1 MQAALKVLRYKT
13 GTMPTVRQF
22 RSYDAVGRQQIVALR
37 EILRRGQLLAHG
49 ATEGESVAD
58 TVREI
63 IDSVRRGGDST
74 AAELASRLDR
84 AQLSPN
90 SLRVEASRIVQAQ
103 EQADS
108 GFMALVQQAAD
119 NIRQYQEHI
128 LLTTPPPLKRG
139 GRTLGVVYRPLRRV
153 AVYVP
158 GGRALYPSTVLMTV
172 VPALVAGVKE
182 IVMLSPATGGEIHPL
197 ALALAGKLGIQEVY
211 RLGGAV
217 GLAAVAHGTES
228 IEPVDKIVGPGNAYV
243 AEAKRQLFGQVGIDA
258 VAGPSEVFIV
268 ADATTPAA
276 WTAADLIAQA
286 EHDPGSAILATP
298 DADYADAVTLAV
310 EEQLQSLERREAAAA
325 SLGRY
330 GAIIVT
336 ETLQEACSWANA
348 FATEHLQI
356 MTADNEA
363 CLEAIDCAGAIF
375 VGRHTPV
382 PLGDY
387 FAGPSHVLPTGGTAR
402 FSSPLS
408 CNDFLVSSSFL
419 QYEAGALAEDAP
431 CAARFADS
439 EGLTAH
445 ARAARIR

>member
-1 MQAALKVLRYKT
+1 MQRVLRYKSRP
-13 GTMPTVRQF
+13 MPTVRQF
-22 RSYDAVGRQQIVALR
+22 RSDDPVARQQIQALR
-37 EILRRGQLLAHG
+37 ALLRSGQLVAHG
-49 ATEGESVAD
+49 AKQEGSVAD

-63 IDSVRRGGDST
+63 LEEVRVGGDAS
-74 AAELASRLDR
+74 AARLASRLDR
-84 AQLSPN
+84 AQLTPGG
-90 SLRVEASRIVQAQ
+90 LRVEPRSISQALA
-103 EQADS
+103 QADTS
-108 GFMALVQQAAD
+108 FMALVRQAAA
-119 NIRQYQEHI
+119 NIREYQEHVK
-128 LLTTPPPLKRG
+128 LTAPPPLQRR

-197 ALALAGKLGIQEVY
+197 ALALAAELGIEEVY

-217 GLAAVAHGTES
+217 GLAAVAHGTET
-228 IEPVDKIVGPGNAYV
+228 IAPVDKIVGPGNAYV
-243 AEAKRQLFGQVGIDA
+243 AEAKRQLFGQVGIDS

-268 ADATTPAA
+268 ADASTPAA

-298 DADYADAVTLAV
+298 DQDYADAVARAV
-310 EEQLQSLERREAAAA
+310 DEQLQSLERAEAAAA
-325 SLGRY
+325 CLASY

-336 ETLQEACSWANA
+336 KSLKEACDWANS

-356 MTADNEA
+356 MTSDDET
-363 CLEAIDCAGAIF
+363 CLNSIECAGAIF

-408 CNDFLVSSSFL
+408 CNDFLKSSSL
-419 QYEAGALAEDAP
+419 LRYEAGALEQDASS
-431 CAARFADS
+431 ASSFADY

-445 ARAARIR
+445 ARAVRVRGD